1 MKDMN
6 KELGA
11 WLKQKRTEKGMTLQQ
26 VADKLGVNRSTIQ
39 RYEKANLQL
48 YASTLI
54 DLCKIY
60 DADLT
65 EFIGEYHAGIQ
76 RQ

>member
-1 MKDMN
+1 MTDMN
-6 KELGA
+6 VKLGA

-60 DADLT
+60 DADLA